1 MSPRPLQLD
10 GVRRAPQSSLA
21 RGRKISEVLARDILR
36 DANRRGL
43 GPGARLETE
52 SEMIERTGVGRAS
65 VREALRILEVHGLIR
80 IRSGPGG
87 GPTLTQL
94 SSRDFGRISALYF
107 MADHA
112 TYREVIEARAPL
124 TGVVARLAAERAG
137 PAGAHRLRQS
147 ITATRAAADLDDRP
161 WADVASG
168 FYATI
173 AELCENRVAAT
184 FCLALMSIYLEHLP
198 PMPLGAR
205 HRERI
210 VAVHEEIA
218 TAVERG
224 DGATAERLMTG
235 HLERF
240 AANVAT
246 AHPTF
251 MDEVVDWE

>member
-1 MSPRPLQLD
+1 
-10 GVRRAPQSSLA
+10 
-21 RGRKISEVLARDILR
+21 LR
-36 DANRRGL
+36 DASQRGL
-43 GPGARLETE
+43 GPGSRLETE

-87 GPTLTQL
+87 GPTLTQV
-94 SSRDFGRISALYF
+94 SSRDFGRTSALYF

-137 PAGAHRLRQS
+137 AAGAQRLREC
-147 ITATRAAADLDDRP
+147 IAATRAATDLDDRP

-184 FCLALMSIYLEHLP
+184 FCLALMSIYLDHLP
-198 PMPLGAR
+198 PMSLGAR
-205 HRERI
+205 HRARI

-218 TAVERG
+218 AAVEQG
-224 DGATAERLMTG
+224 DGETAERLMRD

-240 AANVAT
+240 AADVAK
-246 AHPTF
+246 AHPGF
-251 MDEVVDWE
+251 MNEVVDWE